1 MRTSP
6 LKLWSVPI
14 SIWNTLPALCPRTS
28 HSPHSRL
35 RAGTM
40 LVSSVALLLSVLKPS
55 THWACEYRNLS
66 GAGSGWGAE
75 LRAYWSGH
83 WTKSVSATQFCLGHS
98 TPVTAMLPFWKKSV
112 TDNTLVWSQ
121 YPGNQQASLQC
132 LQYINSIYFICSNFH
147 NNPVRQMS
155 LSSWHR
161 WGNQGSEKL
170 ITRFPQLKW

>member
-14 SIWNTLPALCPRTS
+14 SIWNTLPALCPGTR

-35 RAGTM
+35 RAGTT
-40 LVSSVALLLSVLKPS
+40 LVSSGVLLLSVLKPS
-55 THWACEYRNLS
+55 AHWACEYRNLT
-66 GAGSGWGAE
+66 GAGEGLGGLHWGHIDQVIRQNQSLQPSFAE
-75 LRAYWSGH
+75 
-83 WTKSVSATQFCLGHS
+83 ATQ
-98 TPVTAMLPFWKKSV
+98 PVTAMLPFWKKSM
-112 TDNTLVWSQ
+112 TDNTLLWSQ
-121 YPGNQQASLQC
+121 YPGNQWASLQC

-147 NNPVRQMS
+147 NNPMRQMS

-170 ITRFPQLKW
+170 N